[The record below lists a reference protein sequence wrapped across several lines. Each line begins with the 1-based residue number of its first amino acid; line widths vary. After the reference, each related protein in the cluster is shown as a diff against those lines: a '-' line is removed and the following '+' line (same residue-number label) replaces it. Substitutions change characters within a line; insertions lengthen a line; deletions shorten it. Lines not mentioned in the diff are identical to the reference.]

1 MQRVLLFILMR
12 VNLQPPV
19 AVIVFPV
26 LAGRIRSF
34 CNPSAS
40 PRSGPHIVSKAK
52 LKPYS
57 FKRKLIF
64 TGLYVRSNF
73 LCSIWFRQPLETK
86 KNQEIAV
93 SLHLISPLLF
103 SLLPPSLPASY
114 SVIPLSPSVVVL
126 NKQQGVVGRDLHS
139 RWVCESP
146 VGRGG
151 GLHRSPSVSHPFFFL
166 TVYQLRGQ
174 PLGWPGQVS

>member
-1 MQRVLLFILMR
+1 MKFVLKMQRVLLFILMR

-103 SLLPPSLPASY
+103 SLSHCLSSRPPSLPATLCSHCL
-114 SVIPLSPSVVVL
+114 PLL
-126 NKQQGVVGRDLHS
+126 L
-139 RWVCESP
+139 
-146 VGRGG
+146 
-151 GLHRSPSVSHPFFFL
+151 F
-166 TVYQLRGQ
+166 
-174 PLGWPGQVS
+174 